1 MTKKSL
7 LVIAGH
13 IFRINKA
20 SQHRFSETRPSGTP
34 AGAKN
39 GAEPVQNKELMQKM
53 AVFGLT
59 LNPKQ
64 GVLHSGDA
72 FSLAPVMFSP
82 RPAAIRSPAWRLAS
96 SCT

>member
-72 FSLAPVMFSP
+72 FSLVPVLFSL
-82 RPAAIRSPAWRLAS
+82 RPAAIRSPV
-96 SCT
+96 